1 MFEIFQE
8 TPSDGPDIE
17 FLFDLRFGL
26 DRADK
31 TVYRLR
37 EGIRPL
43 TELCFLA
50 RSGHGL
56 AGAIRF
62 WPIQVSGPSPMPL
75 LLLGPLAVMPKLAG
89 RGIGQA
95 LVQNGLARARRHGHR
110 AVLLVGDPDYYQK
123 FGFEAGPASRLRLPG
138 PNAPKRLLAL
148 ELRPNALARVSGLV
162 DKPRRCLRRA
172 A

>member
-8 TPSDGPDIE
+8 SPSDGPDIE

-31 TVYRLR
+31 TAYRLR

-50 RSGHGL
+50 RSGRGL

-62 WPIQVSGPSPMPL
+62 WPIRILQPAPMPL
-75 LLLGPLAVMPKLAG
+75 LLLGPLAVMPALAG

-95 LVQNGLARARRHGHR
+95 LVQHGLARARRHGHK

-123 FGFEAGPASRLRLPG
+123 FGFEPGPAGRLRLPG
-138 PNAPKRLLAL
+138 PIAPKHLLAL
-148 ELRPNALARVSGLV
+148 ELRPNALAGASGPV